1 MKNFRANNINSYG
14 RYFAL
19 GFWGFFTLFPLYW
32 MAVTAFK
39 KPKDIFQGP
48 FYIPGIDFDPT
59 MRSWEY
65 LSNEGFSAFVRA
77 LANSILY
84 ASVSAFFAV
93 LLGAFAAYGLAR
105 FEYRYGPMKNNDISF
120 MIISQRMM
128 PPIVAVIALYM
139 MYRWAGLL
147 DNRFGMILVYTW
159 YNLPLTVFLL
169 TDFMRRIPLDI
180 EHAAAIDG
188 YSKVSQIWHVMLPL
202 SMPGLTAAYLLS
214 FLFAWNDFLL
224 ALMLTFRE
232 AQTLPIVITTWS
244 AKMNPQWWLLS
255 AAGIVAVLPPII
267 AAVILD
273 RYMERQVLR
282 GGTRQT

>member
-1 MKNFRANNINSYG
+1 
-14 RYFAL
+14 
-19 GFWGFFTLFPLYW
+19 
-32 MAVTAFK
+32 
-39 KPKDIFQGP
+39 
-48 FYIPGIDFDPT
+48 
-59 MRSWEY
+59 
-65 LSNEGFSAFVRA
+65 
-77 LANSILY
+77 
-84 ASVSAFFAV
+84 
-93 LLGAFAAYGLAR
+93 
-105 FEYRYGPMKNNDISF
+105 